1 MPEEV
6 GEKKVNIHGMKIVS
20 LLPSATEI
28 VYALGLGDSLAAVT
42 HECDFPPE
50 VSEKPIITRSVLS
63 TGMTSREIDEAVRG
77 QISDSHSLY
86 TIDRALLAEIRP
98 DVILTQQLCDVCA
111 VAYDD
116 VLEAV
121 RSLPNPGPRVLN
133 LEPVTVADVLGTI
146 RQVGLITG
154 REDEA
159 ENVVTNLQAR
169 IDRVKQAVLGAAHRP
184 RVVLLEWIDPL
195 FGGGHWDPELVEIA
209 GGIDTIGR
217 LHQPSTQV
225 DWADIRR
232 FDPEVLIVAQ
242 CGFSAERTR
251 QDMPSLEAL
260 PGYADLSAVR
270 EGRVFLVNGSD
281 YFSRPGPRLVDSL
294 EILAA
299 LLHPELVPFKNTFSD
314 SVLLWPSLN
323 RFQEPIT

>member
-1 MPEEV
+1 
-6 GEKKVNIHGMKIVS
+6 MKIVS

-50 VSEKPIITRSVLS
+50 VSAKPIITRSVL
-63 TGMTSREIDEAVRG
+63 TPGLTSREIDEAVRR
-77 QISDSHSLY
+77 QLNDSHSLY
-86 TIDRALLAEIRP
+86 TIDRELLGEIRP

-111 VAYDD
+111 VAYND

-121 RSLPNPGPRVLN
+121 RSLPRPGPRVLN
-133 LEPVTVADVLGTI
+133 LEPITVADVLGTI
-146 RQVGLITG
+146 RQVGLVTE

-159 ENVVTNLQAR
+159 EKVITGLEAR
-169 IDRVKQAVLGAAHRP
+169 IDRVKQTVASASHKP

-232 FDPEVLIVAQ
+232 FDPEVLVIAQ
-242 CGFSAERTR
+242 CGFSIERTK
-251 QDMPSLEAL
+251 QDMPALEAL
-260 PGYADLSAVR
+260 PGYTDLAAVR
-270 EGRVFLVNGSD
+270 RGRVFLVNGSD

-299 LLHPELVPFKNTFSD
+299 LLHPNLVEIPDTFSD
-314 SVLLWPSLN
+314 SVLQWPSH
-323 RFQEPIT
+323 PG